1 MIRFYESFS
10 LIIVFHSLGIGLV
23 KVAESSC
30 PMEKRGCGGVRC
42 TKDQHMPICL
52 ALQIILKGQGDRSL
66 RIRIFVGVC
75 MILVAIPSTGQ
86 GPLGTHLVLLPPS
99 GPGFPTLFKT
109 DDYHD

>member
-1 MIRFYESFS
+1 
-10 LIIVFHSLGIGLV
+10 LV

-66 RIRIFVGVC
+66 SIRIFVGVC

-86 GPLGTHLVLLPPS
+86 GPLGQTCVVLVLVAAKRISILLVVLVNPS
-99 GPGFPTLFKT
+99 QGATVLFNG
-109 DDYHD
+109 DWEC